1 VRVVHVV
8 PTPFGVNGLFGGGER
23 YPLELARALARH
35 IDCELLTFGPHAATW
50 REPSGLRV
58 RVLRRFGLLRGHPAH
73 PVAPQLAWSLGDA
86 DVVHTHQLRSAPSRV
101 AGVAAA
107 VAGRHRVTTDHG
119 LGGGGWGGLL
129 PALFERFLTVSQFSA
144 ESLGVAPHL
153 TRVIYGGV
161 DPARFQPGQHAT
173 GGRDGVLYV
182 GRITPH
188 KGVDR
193 LVIALPRGVSLTVVG
208 SVGHDRRPPEREYPL
223 LLRRLASGRQVRFA
237 GRVADDDLPALYR
250 RASVFVLPTVETTC
264 YGRSVAVTE
273 LLGLSVL
280 EAMASGTP
288 VVASRTG
295 GLPEVVR
302 HGETGFLVT
311 PGDVCQLHDRIDQLS
326 RDSTLARRMGRTAQA
341 LVLDRF
347 TWHATARRCLA
358 AYSELNQER
367 TPA

>member
-1 VRVVHVV
+1 VRVIHVV

-23 YPLELARALARH
+23 YPLELARVLARH
-35 IDCELLTFGPHAATW
+35 IDCELLTFGPKAAAW
-50 REPSGLRV
+50 REPGGLRV
-58 RVLRRFGLLRGHPAH
+58 RVLRRFGAFRGHPAH
-73 PVAPQLAWSLGDA
+73 PVAPQLAWSLSGA
-86 DVVHTHQLRSAPSRV
+86 DIVHTHQLHSAPSRV

-119 LGGGGWGGLL
+119 LGGGGWAGLL

-144 ESLGVAPHL
+144 DTLGVSPQR
-153 TRVIYGGV
+153 TRVIYGGA
-161 DPARFQPGQHAT
+161 DPARFTPGPDAA
-173 GGRDGVLYV
+173 GGRDGVLYL
-182 GRITPH
+182 GRVTPH

-193 LVIALPRGVSLTVVG
+193 LVRALPREASLTVAG
-208 SVGHDRRPPEREYPL
+208 SAGHDRRPPEQDYPV
-223 LLRRLASGRQVRFA
+223 LLRRLAAGRQVRFT
-237 GRVADDDLPALYR
+237 GPVAEADLPALYR

-273 LLGLSVL
+273 LLGLCVL

-302 HGETGFLVT
+302 DGETGFLVT
-311 PGDVCQLHDRIDQLS
+311 AGDVSELHDRIDQLL
-326 RDSTLARRMGRTAQA
+326 RDAALARRMGRAARA

-347 TWHATARRCLA
+347 TWQATAQRCLA
-358 AYSELNQER
+358 AYAELAPDR
-367 TPA
+367 APA